1 MDVTKE
7 DDWKKSLSTAKSKY
21 GTLDILVNNAGW
33 TYKRKDSLTVT
44 EREYDRQSFVREQ
57 LLSETL
63 KPCGSG
69 F

>member
-1 MDVTKE
+1 MDVIKE
-7 DDWKKSLSTAKSKY
+7 DDWKKALGTAKSKY

-44 EREYDRQSFVREQ
+44 EREYDRQSFLREQ